1 MIVNGTNIDIKDFQK
16 GIQMILEAFN
26 EQKKQYLN
34 IINSMNEKMILLE
47 QQVSKLKEENA
58 FYQNKLHTLQK
69 NIKCISKS
77 ICQLKDD
84 EILNNDVINDNND
97 NIVKNPITN
106 KFDKDNYL
114 KIIMDKNK
122 DLLNIHNL
130 NKLENQKTKNK
141 NHKNKYIN
149 ELNYYTGEQ
158 DISIIKKDKIY
169 KKAINK
175 ILNIDSIKNK
185 TDSISIKKKDMNST
199 EASLQIAQLFYDL
212 LKDQTIKNKYKNNPT
227 ALILLVQKLGQT
239 FIDIDPVQFCIG
251 NTIKKILH
259 IIREEIREN
268 QKDKNNNSNETKESL
283 SNTVNQEN
291 KKLLDIKNLEY
302 TDSDNTTEK
311 SFNSSGQLYEVKK
324 EESNDELNMD
334 VILENIDTLIAEMSS
349 ISETITEKKEIKDLI
364 SDNDIILTTNYS
376 EQIVKILS
384 ENKRTKKFKVFVC
397 ESAPKLREKS
407 MSEELKKIKLDVT
420 TVENDD
426 IYSVMKKYTKVK
438 VFLGAKAILNNGGL
452 IAYGGSYN
460 ICLLASMF
468 SNPVIIAA
476 GATKLTPM
484 YSFKHEF
491 YNEYL
496 SPDLIF
502 GKNMNYNGDISN
514 IQFNTPSL
522 DYIPPNLISMYATD
536 IGILNPKFLYKN
548 FNEMYDLEDYEI

>member
-47 QQVSKLKEENA
+47 QQVSKLREENA

-175 ILNIDSIKNK
+175 ILNINNIKNK
-185 TDSISIKKKDMNST
+185 TDSISIKTKDIN
-199 EASLQIAQLFYDL
+199 D
-212 LKDQTIKNKYKNNPT
+212 KIKFN
-227 ALILLVQKLGQT
+227 
-239 FIDIDPVQFCIG
+239 
-251 NTIKKILH
+251 
-259 IIREEIREN
+259 EN
-268 QKDKNNNSNETKESL
+268 RIKDKL
-283 SNTVNQEN
+283 FDEN
-291 KKLLDIKNLEY
+291 D
-302 TDSDNTTEK
+302 
-311 SFNSSGQLYEVKK
+311 KK
-324 EESNDELNMD
+324 EE
-334 VILENIDTLIAEMSS
+334 
-349 ISETITEKKEIKDLI
+349 
-364 SDNDIILTTNYS
+364 
-376 EQIVKILS
+376 
-384 ENKRTKKFKVFVC
+384 
-397 ESAPKLREKS
+397 
-407 MSEELKKIKLDVT
+407 
-420 TVENDD
+420 
-426 IYSVMKKYTKVK
+426 
-438 VFLGAKAILNNGGL
+438 
-452 IAYGGSYN
+452 
-460 ICLLASMF
+460 
-468 SNPVIIAA
+468 
-476 GATKLTPM
+476 
-484 YSFKHEF
+484 
-491 YNEYL
+491 
-496 SPDLIF
+496 
-502 GKNMNYNGDISN
+502 
-514 IQFNTPSL
+514 
-522 DYIPPNLISMYATD
+522 
-536 IGILNPKFLYKN
+536 
-548 FNEMYDLEDYEI
+548 

>member
-84 EILNNDVINDNND
+84 EILNNNVINDNND

-175 ILNIDSIKNK
+175 ILNINNIKNK
-185 TDSISIKKKDMNST
+185 TDSISIKTKDIN
-199 EASLQIAQLFYDL
+199 D
-212 LKDQTIKNKYKNNPT
+212 KIKFN
-227 ALILLVQKLGQT
+227 
-239 FIDIDPVQFCIG
+239 
-251 NTIKKILH
+251 
-259 IIREEIREN
+259 EN
-268 QKDKNNNSNETKESL
+268 RIKDKL
-283 SNTVNQEN
+283 FDEN
-291 KKLLDIKNLEY
+291 D
-302 TDSDNTTEK
+302 
-311 SFNSSGQLYEVKK
+311 KK
-324 EESNDELNMD
+324 EE
-334 VILENIDTLIAEMSS
+334 
-349 ISETITEKKEIKDLI
+349 
-364 SDNDIILTTNYS
+364 
-376 EQIVKILS
+376 
-384 ENKRTKKFKVFVC
+384 
-397 ESAPKLREKS
+397 
-407 MSEELKKIKLDVT
+407 
-420 TVENDD
+420 
-426 IYSVMKKYTKVK
+426 
-438 VFLGAKAILNNGGL
+438 
-452 IAYGGSYN
+452 
-460 ICLLASMF
+460 
-468 SNPVIIAA
+468 
-476 GATKLTPM
+476 
-484 YSFKHEF
+484 
-491 YNEYL
+491 
-496 SPDLIF
+496 
-502 GKNMNYNGDISN
+502 
-514 IQFNTPSL
+514 
-522 DYIPPNLISMYATD
+522 
-536 IGILNPKFLYKN
+536 
-548 FNEMYDLEDYEI
+548 

>member
-185 TDSISIKKKDMNST
+185 TDSISIKMKDIN
-199 EASLQIAQLFYDL
+199 DN
-212 LKDQTIKNKYKNNPT
+212 IKFN
-227 ALILLVQKLGQT
+227 
-239 FIDIDPVQFCIG
+239 
-251 NTIKKILH
+251 
-259 IIREEIREN
+259 EN
-268 QKDKNNNSNETKESL
+268 RIKDKL
-283 SNTVNQEN
+283 FDEN
-291 KKLLDIKNLEY
+291 D
-302 TDSDNTTEK
+302 
-311 SFNSSGQLYEVKK
+311 KK
-324 EESNDELNMD
+324 EE
-334 VILENIDTLIAEMSS
+334 
-349 ISETITEKKEIKDLI
+349 
-364 SDNDIILTTNYS
+364 
-376 EQIVKILS
+376 
-384 ENKRTKKFKVFVC
+384 
-397 ESAPKLREKS
+397 
-407 MSEELKKIKLDVT
+407 
-420 TVENDD
+420 
-426 IYSVMKKYTKVK
+426 
-438 VFLGAKAILNNGGL
+438 
-452 IAYGGSYN
+452 
-460 ICLLASMF
+460 
-468 SNPVIIAA
+468 
-476 GATKLTPM
+476 
-484 YSFKHEF
+484 
-491 YNEYL
+491 
-496 SPDLIF
+496 
-502 GKNMNYNGDISN
+502 
-514 IQFNTPSL
+514 
-522 DYIPPNLISMYATD
+522 
-536 IGILNPKFLYKN
+536 
-548 FNEMYDLEDYEI
+548 

>member
-47 QQVSKLKEENA
+47 QQISKLKEENA

-185 TDSISIKKKDMNST
+185 TDSISIKKKDVN
-199 EASLQIAQLFYDL
+199 DN
-212 LKDQTIKNKYKNNPT
+212 IKFN
-227 ALILLVQKLGQT
+227 
-239 FIDIDPVQFCIG
+239 
-251 NTIKKILH
+251 
-259 IIREEIREN
+259 EN
-268 QKDKNNNSNETKESL
+268 RIKDKL
-283 SNTVNQEN
+283 FDEN
-291 KKLLDIKNLEY
+291 D
-302 TDSDNTTEK
+302 
-311 SFNSSGQLYEVKK
+311 KK
-324 EESNDELNMD
+324 EE
-334 VILENIDTLIAEMSS
+334 
-349 ISETITEKKEIKDLI
+349 
-364 SDNDIILTTNYS
+364 
-376 EQIVKILS
+376 
-384 ENKRTKKFKVFVC
+384 
-397 ESAPKLREKS
+397 
-407 MSEELKKIKLDVT
+407 
-420 TVENDD
+420 
-426 IYSVMKKYTKVK
+426 
-438 VFLGAKAILNNGGL
+438 
-452 IAYGGSYN
+452 
-460 ICLLASMF
+460 
-468 SNPVIIAA
+468 
-476 GATKLTPM
+476 
-484 YSFKHEF
+484 
-491 YNEYL
+491 
-496 SPDLIF
+496 
-502 GKNMNYNGDISN
+502 
-514 IQFNTPSL
+514 
-522 DYIPPNLISMYATD
+522 
-536 IGILNPKFLYKN
+536 
-548 FNEMYDLEDYEI
+548 

>member
-185 TDSISIKKKDMNST
+185 TDSISIKKKDINDNINNFEMN
-199 EASLQIAQLFYDL
+199 
-212 LKDQTIKNKYKNNPT
+212 
-227 ALILLVQKLGQT
+227 V
-239 FIDIDPVQFCIG
+239 
-251 NTIKKILH
+251 
-259 IIREEIREN
+259 
-268 QKDKNNNSNETKESL
+268 
-283 SNTVNQEN
+283 
-291 KKLLDIKNLEY
+291 
-302 TDSDNTTEK
+302 
-311 SFNSSGQLYEVKK
+311 
-324 EESNDELNMD
+324 
-334 VILENIDTLIAEMSS
+334 
-349 ISETITEKKEIKDLI
+349 
-364 SDNDIILTTNYS
+364 
-376 EQIVKILS
+376 
-384 ENKRTKKFKVFVC
+384 
-397 ESAPKLREKS
+397 
-407 MSEELKKIKLDVT
+407 
-420 TVENDD
+420 
-426 IYSVMKKYTKVK
+426 
-438 VFLGAKAILNNGGL
+438 
-452 IAYGGSYN
+452 
-460 ICLLASMF
+460 
-468 SNPVIIAA
+468 
-476 GATKLTPM
+476 
-484 YSFKHEF
+484 
-491 YNEYL
+491 
-496 SPDLIF
+496 
-502 GKNMNYNGDISN
+502 
-514 IQFNTPSL
+514 
-522 DYIPPNLISMYATD
+522 
-536 IGILNPKFLYKN
+536 
-548 FNEMYDLEDYEI
+548 

>member
-1 MIVNGTNIDIKDFQK
+1 MIVSGTNIDIKDFQK

-84 EILNNDVINDNND
+84 EILNNDVIND

-185 TDSISIKKKDMNST
+185 TDSISIKKKDVN
-199 EASLQIAQLFYDL
+199 DN
-212 LKDQTIKNKYKNNPT
+212 IKFN
-227 ALILLVQKLGQT
+227 
-239 FIDIDPVQFCIG
+239 
-251 NTIKKILH
+251 
-259 IIREEIREN
+259 EN
-268 QKDKNNNSNETKESL
+268 RIKDKL
-283 SNTVNQEN
+283 FDEN
-291 KKLLDIKNLEY
+291 D
-302 TDSDNTTEK
+302 
-311 SFNSSGQLYEVKK
+311 KK
-324 EESNDELNMD
+324 EE
-334 VILENIDTLIAEMSS
+334 
-349 ISETITEKKEIKDLI
+349 
-364 SDNDIILTTNYS
+364 
-376 EQIVKILS
+376 
-384 ENKRTKKFKVFVC
+384 
-397 ESAPKLREKS
+397 
-407 MSEELKKIKLDVT
+407 
-420 TVENDD
+420 
-426 IYSVMKKYTKVK
+426 
-438 VFLGAKAILNNGGL
+438 
-452 IAYGGSYN
+452 
-460 ICLLASMF
+460 
-468 SNPVIIAA
+468 
-476 GATKLTPM
+476 
-484 YSFKHEF
+484 
-491 YNEYL
+491 
-496 SPDLIF
+496 
-502 GKNMNYNGDISN
+502 
-514 IQFNTPSL
+514 
-522 DYIPPNLISMYATD
+522 
-536 IGILNPKFLYKN
+536 
-548 FNEMYDLEDYEI
+548 

>member
-26 EQKKQYLN
+26 EQKKQYMN

-84 EILNNDVINDNND
+84 EILNNDVIND

-185 TDSISIKKKDMNST
+185 TDSISIKKKDIN
-199 EASLQIAQLFYDL
+199 DN
-212 LKDQTIKNKYKNNPT
+212 IKFN
-227 ALILLVQKLGQT
+227 
-239 FIDIDPVQFCIG
+239 
-251 NTIKKILH
+251 
-259 IIREEIREN
+259 EN
-268 QKDKNNNSNETKESL
+268 RIKDKL
-283 SNTVNQEN
+283 FDEN
-291 KKLLDIKNLEY
+291 D
-302 TDSDNTTEK
+302 
-311 SFNSSGQLYEVKK
+311 KK
-324 EESNDELNMD
+324 EE
-334 VILENIDTLIAEMSS
+334 
-349 ISETITEKKEIKDLI
+349 
-364 SDNDIILTTNYS
+364 
-376 EQIVKILS
+376 
-384 ENKRTKKFKVFVC
+384 
-397 ESAPKLREKS
+397 
-407 MSEELKKIKLDVT
+407 
-420 TVENDD
+420 
-426 IYSVMKKYTKVK
+426 
-438 VFLGAKAILNNGGL
+438 
-452 IAYGGSYN
+452 
-460 ICLLASMF
+460 
-468 SNPVIIAA
+468 
-476 GATKLTPM
+476 
-484 YSFKHEF
+484 
-491 YNEYL
+491 
-496 SPDLIF
+496 
-502 GKNMNYNGDISN
+502 
-514 IQFNTPSL
+514 
-522 DYIPPNLISMYATD
+522 
-536 IGILNPKFLYKN
+536 
-548 FNEMYDLEDYEI
+548 

>member
-175 ILNIDSIKNK
+175 ILNINNIKNK
-185 TDSISIKKKDMNST
+185 TDSISIKTKDIN
-199 EASLQIAQLFYDL
+199 D
-212 LKDQTIKNKYKNNPT
+212 KIKFN
-227 ALILLVQKLGQT
+227 
-239 FIDIDPVQFCIG
+239 
-251 NTIKKILH
+251 
-259 IIREEIREN
+259 EN
-268 QKDKNNNSNETKESL
+268 RIKDKL
-283 SNTVNQEN
+283 FDEN
-291 KKLLDIKNLEY
+291 D
-302 TDSDNTTEK
+302 
-311 SFNSSGQLYEVKK
+311 KK
-324 EESNDELNMD
+324 EE
-334 VILENIDTLIAEMSS
+334 
-349 ISETITEKKEIKDLI
+349 
-364 SDNDIILTTNYS
+364 
-376 EQIVKILS
+376 
-384 ENKRTKKFKVFVC
+384 
-397 ESAPKLREKS
+397 
-407 MSEELKKIKLDVT
+407 
-420 TVENDD
+420 
-426 IYSVMKKYTKVK
+426 
-438 VFLGAKAILNNGGL
+438 
-452 IAYGGSYN
+452 
-460 ICLLASMF
+460 
-468 SNPVIIAA
+468 
-476 GATKLTPM
+476 
-484 YSFKHEF
+484 
-491 YNEYL
+491 
-496 SPDLIF
+496 
-502 GKNMNYNGDISN
+502 
-514 IQFNTPSL
+514 
-522 DYIPPNLISMYATD
+522 
-536 IGILNPKFLYKN
+536 
-548 FNEMYDLEDYEI
+548 

>member
-185 TDSISIKKKDMNST
+185 TDSISIKKKDINDNINNFDMN
-199 EASLQIAQLFYDL
+199 I
-212 LKDQTIKNKYKNNPT
+212 
-227 ALILLVQKLGQT
+227 
-239 FIDIDPVQFCIG
+239 
-251 NTIKKILH
+251 
-259 IIREEIREN
+259 
-268 QKDKNNNSNETKESL
+268 
-283 SNTVNQEN
+283 
-291 KKLLDIKNLEY
+291 
-302 TDSDNTTEK
+302 
-311 SFNSSGQLYEVKK
+311 
-324 EESNDELNMD
+324 
-334 VILENIDTLIAEMSS
+334 
-349 ISETITEKKEIKDLI
+349 
-364 SDNDIILTTNYS
+364 
-376 EQIVKILS
+376 
-384 ENKRTKKFKVFVC
+384 
-397 ESAPKLREKS
+397 
-407 MSEELKKIKLDVT
+407 
-420 TVENDD
+420 
-426 IYSVMKKYTKVK
+426 
-438 VFLGAKAILNNGGL
+438 
-452 IAYGGSYN
+452 
-460 ICLLASMF
+460 
-468 SNPVIIAA
+468 
-476 GATKLTPM
+476 
-484 YSFKHEF
+484 
-491 YNEYL
+491 
-496 SPDLIF
+496 
-502 GKNMNYNGDISN
+502 
-514 IQFNTPSL
+514 
-522 DYIPPNLISMYATD
+522 
-536 IGILNPKFLYKN
+536 
-548 FNEMYDLEDYEI
+548 

>member
-97 NIVKNPITN
+97 NIIKNPITN

-185 TDSISIKKKDMNST
+185 TDSISIKKKDVN
-199 EASLQIAQLFYDL
+199 DN
-212 LKDQTIKNKYKNNPT
+212 IKFN
-227 ALILLVQKLGQT
+227 
-239 FIDIDPVQFCIG
+239 
-251 NTIKKILH
+251 
-259 IIREEIREN
+259 EN
-268 QKDKNNNSNETKESL
+268 RIKDKL
-283 SNTVNQEN
+283 FDEN
-291 KKLLDIKNLEY
+291 D
-302 TDSDNTTEK
+302 
-311 SFNSSGQLYEVKK
+311 KK
-324 EESNDELNMD
+324 EE
-334 VILENIDTLIAEMSS
+334 
-349 ISETITEKKEIKDLI
+349 
-364 SDNDIILTTNYS
+364 
-376 EQIVKILS
+376 
-384 ENKRTKKFKVFVC
+384 
-397 ESAPKLREKS
+397 
-407 MSEELKKIKLDVT
+407 
-420 TVENDD
+420 
-426 IYSVMKKYTKVK
+426 
-438 VFLGAKAILNNGGL
+438 
-452 IAYGGSYN
+452 
-460 ICLLASMF
+460 
-468 SNPVIIAA
+468 
-476 GATKLTPM
+476 
-484 YSFKHEF
+484 
-491 YNEYL
+491 
-496 SPDLIF
+496 
-502 GKNMNYNGDISN
+502 
-514 IQFNTPSL
+514 
-522 DYIPPNLISMYATD
+522 
-536 IGILNPKFLYKN
+536 
-548 FNEMYDLEDYEI
+548 

>member
-34 IINSMNEKMILLE
+34 IINSMNEKLILLE

-185 TDSISIKKKDMNST
+185 TDSISIKKKDIN
-199 EASLQIAQLFYDL
+199 DN
-212 LKDQTIKNKYKNNPT
+212 IKFN
-227 ALILLVQKLGQT
+227 
-239 FIDIDPVQFCIG
+239 
-251 NTIKKILH
+251 
-259 IIREEIREN
+259 EN
-268 QKDKNNNSNETKESL
+268 RIKDKL
-283 SNTVNQEN
+283 FDEN
-291 KKLLDIKNLEY
+291 D
-302 TDSDNTTEK
+302 
-311 SFNSSGQLYEVKK
+311 KK
-324 EESNDELNMD
+324 EE
-334 VILENIDTLIAEMSS
+334 
-349 ISETITEKKEIKDLI
+349 
-364 SDNDIILTTNYS
+364 
-376 EQIVKILS
+376 
-384 ENKRTKKFKVFVC
+384 
-397 ESAPKLREKS
+397 
-407 MSEELKKIKLDVT
+407 
-420 TVENDD
+420 
-426 IYSVMKKYTKVK
+426 
-438 VFLGAKAILNNGGL
+438 
-452 IAYGGSYN
+452 
-460 ICLLASMF
+460 
-468 SNPVIIAA
+468 
-476 GATKLTPM
+476 
-484 YSFKHEF
+484 
-491 YNEYL
+491 
-496 SPDLIF
+496 
-502 GKNMNYNGDISN
+502 
-514 IQFNTPSL
+514 
-522 DYIPPNLISMYATD
+522 
-536 IGILNPKFLYKN
+536 
-548 FNEMYDLEDYEI
+548 

>member
-185 TDSISIKKKDMNST
+185 TDSISIKKKDIN
-199 EASLQIAQLFYDL
+199 DN
-212 LKDQTIKNKYKNNPT
+212 IKFN
-227 ALILLVQKLGQT
+227 
-239 FIDIDPVQFCIG
+239 
-251 NTIKKILH
+251 
-259 IIREEIREN
+259 EN
-268 QKDKNNNSNETKESL
+268 RIKDKL
-283 SNTVNQEN
+283 FDEN
-291 KKLLDIKNLEY
+291 D
-302 TDSDNTTEK
+302 
-311 SFNSSGQLYEVKK
+311 KK
-324 EESNDELNMD
+324 EE
-334 VILENIDTLIAEMSS
+334 
-349 ISETITEKKEIKDLI
+349 
-364 SDNDIILTTNYS
+364 
-376 EQIVKILS
+376 
-384 ENKRTKKFKVFVC
+384 
-397 ESAPKLREKS
+397 
-407 MSEELKKIKLDVT
+407 
-420 TVENDD
+420 
-426 IYSVMKKYTKVK
+426 
-438 VFLGAKAILNNGGL
+438 
-452 IAYGGSYN
+452 
-460 ICLLASMF
+460 
-468 SNPVIIAA
+468 
-476 GATKLTPM
+476 
-484 YSFKHEF
+484 
-491 YNEYL
+491 
-496 SPDLIF
+496 
-502 GKNMNYNGDISN
+502 
-514 IQFNTPSL
+514 
-522 DYIPPNLISMYATD
+522 
-536 IGILNPKFLYKN
+536 
-548 FNEMYDLEDYEI
+548 

>member
-97 NIVKNPITN
+97 NIIKNPITN

-114 KIIMDKNK
+114 KIIMDKKK

-185 TDSISIKKKDMNST
+185 TDSISIKKKDVN
-199 EASLQIAQLFYDL
+199 DN
-212 LKDQTIKNKYKNNPT
+212 IKFN
-227 ALILLVQKLGQT
+227 
-239 FIDIDPVQFCIG
+239 
-251 NTIKKILH
+251 
-259 IIREEIREN
+259 EN
-268 QKDKNNNSNETKESL
+268 RIKDKL
-283 SNTVNQEN
+283 FDEN
-291 KKLLDIKNLEY
+291 D
-302 TDSDNTTEK
+302 
-311 SFNSSGQLYEVKK
+311 KK
-324 EESNDELNMD
+324 EE
-334 VILENIDTLIAEMSS
+334 
-349 ISETITEKKEIKDLI
+349 
-364 SDNDIILTTNYS
+364 
-376 EQIVKILS
+376 
-384 ENKRTKKFKVFVC
+384 
-397 ESAPKLREKS
+397 
-407 MSEELKKIKLDVT
+407 
-420 TVENDD
+420 
-426 IYSVMKKYTKVK
+426 
-438 VFLGAKAILNNGGL
+438 
-452 IAYGGSYN
+452 
-460 ICLLASMF
+460 
-468 SNPVIIAA
+468 
-476 GATKLTPM
+476 
-484 YSFKHEF
+484 
-491 YNEYL
+491 
-496 SPDLIF
+496 
-502 GKNMNYNGDISN
+502 
-514 IQFNTPSL
+514 
-522 DYIPPNLISMYATD
+522 
-536 IGILNPKFLYKN
+536 
-548 FNEMYDLEDYEI
+548 

>member
-1 MIVNGTNIDIKDFQK
+1 MIKMIVNGTNIDIKDFQK
-16 GIQMILEAFN
+16 GIQMILAAFN

-185 TDSISIKKKDMNST
+185 TDSISIKKKDINDNINT
-199 EASLQIAQLFYDL
+199 F
-212 LKDQTIKNKYKNNPT
+212 KY
-227 ALILLVQKLGQT
+227 I
-239 FIDIDPVQFCIG
+239 
-251 NTIKKILH
+251 
-259 IIREEIREN
+259 
-268 QKDKNNNSNETKESL
+268 
-283 SNTVNQEN
+283 
-291 KKLLDIKNLEY
+291 
-302 TDSDNTTEK
+302 
-311 SFNSSGQLYEVKK
+311 
-324 EESNDELNMD
+324 
-334 VILENIDTLIAEMSS
+334 
-349 ISETITEKKEIKDLI
+349 
-364 SDNDIILTTNYS
+364 
-376 EQIVKILS
+376 
-384 ENKRTKKFKVFVC
+384 
-397 ESAPKLREKS
+397 
-407 MSEELKKIKLDVT
+407 
-420 TVENDD
+420 
-426 IYSVMKKYTKVK
+426 
-438 VFLGAKAILNNGGL
+438 
-452 IAYGGSYN
+452 
-460 ICLLASMF
+460 
-468 SNPVIIAA
+468 
-476 GATKLTPM
+476 
-484 YSFKHEF
+484 
-491 YNEYL
+491 
-496 SPDLIF
+496 
-502 GKNMNYNGDISN
+502 
-514 IQFNTPSL
+514 
-522 DYIPPNLISMYATD
+522 
-536 IGILNPKFLYKN
+536 
-548 FNEMYDLEDYEI
+548 

>member
-97 NIVKNPITN
+97 NIIKNPITN

-158 DISIIKKDKIY
+158 DITIIKKDKIY

-185 TDSISIKKKDMNST
+185 TDSISIKKKDVN
-199 EASLQIAQLFYDL
+199 DN
-212 LKDQTIKNKYKNNPT
+212 IKFN
-227 ALILLVQKLGQT
+227 
-239 FIDIDPVQFCIG
+239 
-251 NTIKKILH
+251 
-259 IIREEIREN
+259 EN
-268 QKDKNNNSNETKESL
+268 RIKDKL
-283 SNTVNQEN
+283 FDEN
-291 KKLLDIKNLEY
+291 D
-302 TDSDNTTEK
+302 
-311 SFNSSGQLYEVKK
+311 KK
-324 EESNDELNMD
+324 EE
-334 VILENIDTLIAEMSS
+334 
-349 ISETITEKKEIKDLI
+349 
-364 SDNDIILTTNYS
+364 
-376 EQIVKILS
+376 
-384 ENKRTKKFKVFVC
+384 
-397 ESAPKLREKS
+397 
-407 MSEELKKIKLDVT
+407 
-420 TVENDD
+420 
-426 IYSVMKKYTKVK
+426 
-438 VFLGAKAILNNGGL
+438 
-452 IAYGGSYN
+452 
-460 ICLLASMF
+460 
-468 SNPVIIAA
+468 
-476 GATKLTPM
+476 
-484 YSFKHEF
+484 
-491 YNEYL
+491 
-496 SPDLIF
+496 
-502 GKNMNYNGDISN
+502 
-514 IQFNTPSL
+514 
-522 DYIPPNLISMYATD
+522 
-536 IGILNPKFLYKN
+536 
-548 FNEMYDLEDYEI
+548 

>member
-34 IINSMNEKMILLE
+34 IINSMNEKLILLE

-175 ILNIDSIKNK
+175 LLNIDSIKNK
-185 TDSISIKKKDMNST
+185 TDSISIKKKDIN
-199 EASLQIAQLFYDL
+199 DN
-212 LKDQTIKNKYKNNPT
+212 IKFN
-227 ALILLVQKLGQT
+227 
-239 FIDIDPVQFCIG
+239 
-251 NTIKKILH
+251 
-259 IIREEIREN
+259 EN
-268 QKDKNNNSNETKESL
+268 RIKDKL
-283 SNTVNQEN
+283 FDEN
-291 KKLLDIKNLEY
+291 D
-302 TDSDNTTEK
+302 
-311 SFNSSGQLYEVKK
+311 KK
-324 EESNDELNMD
+324 EE
-334 VILENIDTLIAEMSS
+334 
-349 ISETITEKKEIKDLI
+349 
-364 SDNDIILTTNYS
+364 
-376 EQIVKILS
+376 
-384 ENKRTKKFKVFVC
+384 
-397 ESAPKLREKS
+397 
-407 MSEELKKIKLDVT
+407 
-420 TVENDD
+420 
-426 IYSVMKKYTKVK
+426 
-438 VFLGAKAILNNGGL
+438 
-452 IAYGGSYN
+452 
-460 ICLLASMF
+460 
-468 SNPVIIAA
+468 
-476 GATKLTPM
+476 
-484 YSFKHEF
+484 
-491 YNEYL
+491 
-496 SPDLIF
+496 
-502 GKNMNYNGDISN
+502 
-514 IQFNTPSL
+514 
-522 DYIPPNLISMYATD
+522 
-536 IGILNPKFLYKN
+536 
-548 FNEMYDLEDYEI
+548 

>member
-97 NIVKNPITN
+97 NIIKNPITN

-185 TDSISIKKKDMNST
+185 TDSISIKKKDIN
-199 EASLQIAQLFYDL
+199 DN
-212 LKDQTIKNKYKNNPT
+212 IKFN
-227 ALILLVQKLGQT
+227 
-239 FIDIDPVQFCIG
+239 
-251 NTIKKILH
+251 
-259 IIREEIREN
+259 EN
-268 QKDKNNNSNETKESL
+268 RIKDKL
-283 SNTVNQEN
+283 FDEN
-291 KKLLDIKNLEY
+291 D
-302 TDSDNTTEK
+302 
-311 SFNSSGQLYEVKK
+311 KK
-324 EESNDELNMD
+324 EE
-334 VILENIDTLIAEMSS
+334 
-349 ISETITEKKEIKDLI
+349 
-364 SDNDIILTTNYS
+364 
-376 EQIVKILS
+376 
-384 ENKRTKKFKVFVC
+384 
-397 ESAPKLREKS
+397 
-407 MSEELKKIKLDVT
+407 
-420 TVENDD
+420 
-426 IYSVMKKYTKVK
+426 
-438 VFLGAKAILNNGGL
+438 
-452 IAYGGSYN
+452 
-460 ICLLASMF
+460 
-468 SNPVIIAA
+468 
-476 GATKLTPM
+476 
-484 YSFKHEF
+484 
-491 YNEYL
+491 
-496 SPDLIF
+496 
-502 GKNMNYNGDISN
+502 
-514 IQFNTPSL
+514 
-522 DYIPPNLISMYATD
+522 
-536 IGILNPKFLYKN
+536 
-548 FNEMYDLEDYEI
+548 

>member
-16 GIQMILEAFN
+16 GIQMILAAFN

-185 TDSISIKKKDMNST
+185 TDSISIKKKDVN
-199 EASLQIAQLFYDL
+199 DN
-212 LKDQTIKNKYKNNPT
+212 IKFN
-227 ALILLVQKLGQT
+227 
-239 FIDIDPVQFCIG
+239 
-251 NTIKKILH
+251 
-259 IIREEIREN
+259 EN
-268 QKDKNNNSNETKESL
+268 RIKDKL
-283 SNTVNQEN
+283 FDEN
-291 KKLLDIKNLEY
+291 D
-302 TDSDNTTEK
+302 
-311 SFNSSGQLYEVKK
+311 KK
-324 EESNDELNMD
+324 EE
-334 VILENIDTLIAEMSS
+334 
-349 ISETITEKKEIKDLI
+349 
-364 SDNDIILTTNYS
+364 
-376 EQIVKILS
+376 
-384 ENKRTKKFKVFVC
+384 
-397 ESAPKLREKS
+397 
-407 MSEELKKIKLDVT
+407 
-420 TVENDD
+420 
-426 IYSVMKKYTKVK
+426 
-438 VFLGAKAILNNGGL
+438 
-452 IAYGGSYN
+452 
-460 ICLLASMF
+460 
-468 SNPVIIAA
+468 
-476 GATKLTPM
+476 
-484 YSFKHEF
+484 
-491 YNEYL
+491 
-496 SPDLIF
+496 
-502 GKNMNYNGDISN
+502 
-514 IQFNTPSL
+514 
-522 DYIPPNLISMYATD
+522 
-536 IGILNPKFLYKN
+536 
-548 FNEMYDLEDYEI
+548 

>member
-158 DISIIKKDKIY
+158 DITIIKKDKIY

-185 TDSISIKKKDMNST
+185 TDSISIKKKDVN
-199 EASLQIAQLFYDL
+199 DN
-212 LKDQTIKNKYKNNPT
+212 IKFN
-227 ALILLVQKLGQT
+227 
-239 FIDIDPVQFCIG
+239 
-251 NTIKKILH
+251 
-259 IIREEIREN
+259 EN
-268 QKDKNNNSNETKESL
+268 RIKDKL
-283 SNTVNQEN
+283 FDEN
-291 KKLLDIKNLEY
+291 D
-302 TDSDNTTEK
+302 
-311 SFNSSGQLYEVKK
+311 KK
-324 EESNDELNMD
+324 EE
-334 VILENIDTLIAEMSS
+334 
-349 ISETITEKKEIKDLI
+349 
-364 SDNDIILTTNYS
+364 
-376 EQIVKILS
+376 
-384 ENKRTKKFKVFVC
+384 
-397 ESAPKLREKS
+397 
-407 MSEELKKIKLDVT
+407 
-420 TVENDD
+420 
-426 IYSVMKKYTKVK
+426 
-438 VFLGAKAILNNGGL
+438 
-452 IAYGGSYN
+452 
-460 ICLLASMF
+460 
-468 SNPVIIAA
+468 
-476 GATKLTPM
+476 
-484 YSFKHEF
+484 
-491 YNEYL
+491 
-496 SPDLIF
+496 
-502 GKNMNYNGDISN
+502 
-514 IQFNTPSL
+514 
-522 DYIPPNLISMYATD
+522 
-536 IGILNPKFLYKN
+536 
-548 FNEMYDLEDYEI
+548 

>member
-84 EILNNDVINDNND
+84 EILNNDVIND

-185 TDSISIKKKDMNST
+185 TDSISIKKKDVN
-199 EASLQIAQLFYDL
+199 DN
-212 LKDQTIKNKYKNNPT
+212 IKFN
-227 ALILLVQKLGQT
+227 
-239 FIDIDPVQFCIG
+239 
-251 NTIKKILH
+251 
-259 IIREEIREN
+259 EN
-268 QKDKNNNSNETKESL
+268 RIKDKL
-283 SNTVNQEN
+283 FDEN
-291 KKLLDIKNLEY
+291 D
-302 TDSDNTTEK
+302 
-311 SFNSSGQLYEVKK
+311 KK
-324 EESNDELNMD
+324 EE
-334 VILENIDTLIAEMSS
+334 
-349 ISETITEKKEIKDLI
+349 
-364 SDNDIILTTNYS
+364 
-376 EQIVKILS
+376 
-384 ENKRTKKFKVFVC
+384 
-397 ESAPKLREKS
+397 
-407 MSEELKKIKLDVT
+407 
-420 TVENDD
+420 
-426 IYSVMKKYTKVK
+426 
-438 VFLGAKAILNNGGL
+438 
-452 IAYGGSYN
+452 
-460 ICLLASMF
+460 
-468 SNPVIIAA
+468 
-476 GATKLTPM
+476 
-484 YSFKHEF
+484 
-491 YNEYL
+491 
-496 SPDLIF
+496 
-502 GKNMNYNGDISN
+502 
-514 IQFNTPSL
+514 
-522 DYIPPNLISMYATD
+522 
-536 IGILNPKFLYKN
+536 
-548 FNEMYDLEDYEI
+548 